1 MIIIVAGLPGSG
13 KSYFAERLASKIG
26 ALYIGSDKVRKSM
39 DAMGQY
45 SFEDK
50 LQVYKE
56 MVKILKENLNK
67 YTNVVVD
74 ATFYLSAM
82 RDLFLQLAANRSVP
96 ICYILI
102 EASEQLTKERVSQ
115 PRKDSEADFAVYKK
129 VKAQYEEL
137 TIPHLKLKS
146 TNENIDKMLETAMT
160 YIHTQDAG
168 ERN

>member
-56 MVKILKENLNK
+56 MVKILEENLNK

-82 RDLFLQLAANRSVP
+82 RDLFLQAAENRGVP
-96 ICYILI
+96 ICFMLI
-102 EASEQLTKERVSQ
+102 ESSEQLMKERVSR
-115 PRKDSEADFAVYKK
+115 PREDSEADFAVYKK

-137 TIPHLKLKS
+137 TIPHLKLES
-146 TNENIDKMLETAMT
+146 TNENIDSMLETAMT

-168 ERN
+168 QRN